1 MTLVSECQEGNI
13 GEDWKYALDVEVQS
27 GELRGQGSVSVAKH
41 NLPSGIVRE
50 PYGSPA
56 PQVLLTGE
64 CSDDLMLRMR
74 LVATEVD
81 LFVDDVGEVRKEL
94 VMACPGPAG
103 GTLTK
108 ELDIDVEVREKPQIL
123 PKKALF
129 TLRVRFNL
137 TCA

>member
-1 MTLVSECQEGNI
+1 MSCRLTMTLVSECQEGNI

-81 LFVDDVGEVRKEL
+81 LFVDAGY
-94 VMACPGPAG
+94 CPMEPTTLLDLSGDGPR
-103 GTLTK
+103 
-108 ELDIDVEVREKPQIL
+108 V
-123 PKKALF
+123 
-129 TLRVRFNL
+129 LRQGQGVVDF
-137 TCA
+137 